1 MGNEKGREQEKEQR
15 QQGEQGEQEEQEEGT
30 AEQEAV
36 GSDTNVL
43 RCNIQTSRWKPHLDL
58 E

>member
-15 QQGEQGEQEEQEEGT
+15 QQGEQGEQEGQEEGT
-30 AEQEAV
+30 AGQEAV

>member
-1 MGNEKGREQEKEQR
+1 MDNEKGREQEKEQR
-15 QQGEQGEQEEQEEGT
+15 RQGEQEEREEGM
-30 AEQEAV
+30 AGQEAV

>member
-1 MGNEKGREQEKEQR
+1 MDNEKGREQEKEQR
-15 QQGEQGEQEEQEEGT
+15 QQREQGEQEGQEEGT
-30 AEQEAV
+30 AGQEAV

-58 E
+58 G

>member
-1 MGNEKGREQEKEQR
+1 MDNEKGWEQEKEQR
-15 QQGEQGEQEEQEEGT
+15 QQGEQEEQEEGT
-30 AEQEAV
+30 VEQEAV